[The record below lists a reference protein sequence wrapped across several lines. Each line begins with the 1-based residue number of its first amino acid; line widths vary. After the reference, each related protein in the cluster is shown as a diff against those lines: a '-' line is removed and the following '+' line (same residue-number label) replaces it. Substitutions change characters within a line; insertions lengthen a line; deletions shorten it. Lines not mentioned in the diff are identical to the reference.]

1 MTKFKSKRLFIIIKS
16 LIFNMKKRLSFFLIA
31 VLLSPNIISLE
42 HLFSENKKICT
53 EQKVHFDQHE
63 VDCSVCYLY
72 SNTHPSI
79 FIDNKTDLFSIPIKA
94 NIGFQNNYNSNFINV
109 FNSRDPPKNLIVLH
123 V

>member
-109 FNSRDPPKNLIVLH
+109 FNSRDPPKNFIFSH
-123 V
+123 I

>member
-1 MTKFKSKRLFIIIKS
+1 
-16 LIFNMKKRLSFFLIA
+16 MKKRLSFFLIA

-109 FNSRDPPKNLIVLH
+109 FNSRDPPKNFIFSH
-123 V
+123 I

>member
-1 MTKFKSKRLFIIIKS
+1 
-16 LIFNMKKRLSFFLIA
+16 MKKRLSFFLIA

-63 VDCSVCYLY
+63 VDCSICYLY

-109 FNSRDPPKNLIVLH
+109 FNSRDPPKNLIFLH